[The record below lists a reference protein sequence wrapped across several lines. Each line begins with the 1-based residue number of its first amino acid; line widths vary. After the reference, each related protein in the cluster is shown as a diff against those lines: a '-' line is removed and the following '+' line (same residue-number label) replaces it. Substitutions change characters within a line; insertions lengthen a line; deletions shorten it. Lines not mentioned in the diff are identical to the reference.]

1 MPTTT
6 RTRFLGTNLTI
17 VQGEPDLPDFDIDL
31 IADNPDADLLN
42 DPCNGKE
49 F

>member
-6 RTRFLGTNLTI
+6 RTRSLGTNLTI
-17 VQGEPDLPDFDIDL
+17 VQGEPDLPDFDIAL
-31 IADNPDADLLN
+31 IEDPDADLLN

>member
-1 MPTTT
+1 MPAH
-6 RTRFLGTNLTI
+6 RNLTI

-31 IADNPDADLLN
+31 IEDFDADLLN
-42 DPCNGKE
+42 DPCLGGSE

>member
-17 VQGEPDLPDFDIDL
+17 VQCEPDLPDFDIDL
-31 IADNPDADLLN
+31 IEDPDADLLN
-42 DPCNGKE
+42 DPYNGKE

>member
-17 VQGEPDLPDFDIDL
+17 VQGEPDSPDFDIDL
-31 IADNPDADLLN
+31 SEDPDSDLLN

>member
-6 RTRFLGTNLTI
+6 RTRSLGTNLTI

-31 IADNPDADLLN
+31 IEDTDADLLN

>member
-6 RTRFLGTNLTI
+6 RTRSRGTNLTI

-31 IADNPDADLLN
+31 IEDPDADLLN
-42 DPCNGKE
+42 DPYNGKE

>member
-6 RTRFLGTNLTI
+6 RMRFLGTNLTI
-17 VQGEPDLPDFDIDL
+17 VQGEPDLPDFYIDL
-31 IADNPDADLLN
+31 IADDPDADLLN

>member
-6 RTRFLGTNLTI
+6 RTRSLGTNVTI
-17 VQGEPDLPDFDIDL
+17 VQGEPDLPDFYIDL
-31 IADNPDADLLN
+31 IEDPDAALLN

>member
-6 RTRFLGTNLTI
+6 RTRSRGTNLTI

-31 IADNPDADLLN
+31 IEDPDADLLN
-42 DPCNGKE
+42 DPRNGKE